1 MLTPATILR
10 DSAVAG
16 LLLGLLGSLRS
27 PEVGGA
33 IAAGALA
40 SLANLALLWRAVSSA
55 GVGADAVVLAR
66 ISFKTM
72 AGAVIFLVLV
82 ANFPVGPALIGFCSV
97 LLALSVRAFA
107 SLGVTAR
114 TSTPEPG

>member
-1 MLTPATILR
+1 VLA
-10 DSAVAG
+10 AVAVASAETAMLPSYLNRRDALDLARLATPVALSRMSFMLMG
-16 LLLGLLGSLRS
+16 LT
-27 PEVGGA
+27 
-33 IAAGALA
+33 
-40 SLANLALLWRAVSSA
+40 
-55 GVGADAVVLAR
+55 DAVVLAR